1 MPIAVDSDSQ
11 PTTVEYPETGYRVCL
26 ASIAVLLGDIVGR
39 ISRIATGQG
48 LDLTLV
54 QICVEVVGVRSPC
67 DVHRQVLAWRN
78 EDVVV
83 IVRIPLVVLPSS
95 AHAAGI
101 VGIAV
106 GVNLRAVVQPRVSTW
121 VGVNIV

>member
-1 MPIAVDSDSQ
+1 MPVAVNPDSQ
-11 PTTVEYPETGYRVCL
+11 PSALSHPETGYRICL
-26 ASIAVLLGDIVGR
+26 TGIAVLLGDIVGR

-48 LDLTLV
+48 LDLALV
-54 QICVEVVGVRSPC
+54 HVCVEVVGARSPC